1 MLKQLKL
8 PPNDRVLIVSP
19 INRYKIS
26 GPGRI
31 WLTLRQKVATRLY
44 VGPWGHS
51 LVYEQVR
58 TAENIPL
65 KIKVQLLV
73 QIDPTLFSDDLLPKL
88 PPLNDGGWAG
98 VIRWQTEYVLRQIVA
113 QQSWQRLNQE
123 NVQQRVERQLK
134 EVLAGRLTFVGL
146 RVVNAAFVSIDLPH
160 DLQQA
165 IVETEQE
172 FIEATGRA
180 KLLEVYRKIF
190 GDSLPQVMPLIVQWE
205 LLNSIH
211 QNQPNIWLNAP
222 ALGNSSNGKAVLSL
236 MPDDESTASRYQMG
250 LPLQ

>member
-1 MLKQLKL
+1 MLRQLKL

-19 INRYKIS
+19 VNRYKIK
-26 GPGRI
+26 GPGRV
-31 WLTLRQKVATRLY
+31 WLTPRQKVATRLY

-58 TAENIPL
+58 TTENIPL

-73 QIDPTLFSDDLLPKL
+73 QVEPTLFNDDLLPKL
-88 PPLNDGGWAG
+88 PPLNSGGWDG
-98 VIRWQTEYVLRQIVA
+98 VIRWQTEYVLRQLVA

-123 NVQQRVERQLK
+123 NVQKRVERQLK
-134 EVLAGRLTFVGL
+134 EALADRLTFVGL
-146 RVVNAAFVSIDLPH
+146 RVVNTAFVHIDLPH
-160 DLQQA
+160 DLQQS
-165 IVETEQE
+165 IVAAEQE

-190 GDSLPQVMPLIVQWE
+190 GDNLAQVMPLIVQWE

-211 QNQPNIWLNAP
+211 QNQPNILLNAP
-222 ALGNSSNGKAVLSL
+222 ALGNGGNGKAMLSL
-236 MPDDESTASRYQMG
+236 MPGDEPPASRYQLG

>member
-1 MLKQLKL
+1 MLRKLKL

-19 INRYKIS
+19 VNRYKIS
-26 GPGRI
+26 GPGRV

-65 KIKVQLLV
+65 KIKVQLLAQV
-73 QIDPTLFSDDLLPKL
+73 DPTLFKDDLLPKL
-88 PPLNDGGWAG
+88 PALNSGGWDG
-98 VIRWQTEYVLRQIVA
+98 VIRWQTEYVLRQMVA

-123 NVQQRVERQLK
+123 NVQKRVERQLK
-134 EVLAGRLTFVGL
+134 EALADRLAFVGL
-146 RVVNAAFVSIDLPH
+146 RAVNAAFVSIELPQ

-165 IVETEQE
+165 IVEAERE

-190 GDSLPQVMPLIVQWE
+190 GENLSQVMPLVVQWE

-211 QNQPNIWLNAP
+211 QNQANIWLNASP
-222 ALGNSSNGKAVLSL
+222 LGNGKAALTL
-236 MPDDESTASRYQMG
+236 TAGDESPASRYQMG